1 MMDEA
6 QFHLASMRKI
16 ILFCLT
22 SLSALWSFG
31 QQAPITIQVDANKPV
46 GEMRPFWSYFGYDE
60 PNYTT
65 RKDGQKLLTE
75 LTKLS
80 SATVYVRTHNLLTSK
95 GDSPGM
101 DLKWGF

>member
-1 MMDEA
+1 MDVA
-6 QFHLASMRKI
+6 QRHLISMHKA
-16 ILFCLT
+16 ILFCLV
-22 SLSALWSFG
+22 SLSVLPSWG
-31 QQAPITIQVDANKPV
+31 QQAPVIIQVDASKPV
-46 GEMRPFWSYFGYDE
+46 GDMRPFWSYFGYDE

-80 SATVYVRTHNLLTSK
+80 AATVYVRTHNLLTSK

-101 DLKWGF
+101 NLKWGF